1 MTKFTV
7 TRRSLLGAS
16 AGGALALLA
25 KPNLA
30 KAASYATQP
39 VRLFVGTAAAGTV
52 DLVARLLSPTFRD
65 MLGQPVL
72 VENRPGAATTL
83 AAGLVA
89 NAKPDGHTLLVSS
102 SAALAVHVASA
113 TKPTH
118 LINDLTHVGMACDG
132 GFIYAI
138 HKDVPAKNYT
148 EFVALLQQQPGK
160 FRYGATGIGGN
171 IHLSG
176 ALFCLNTGTRMVAVQ
191 YANAG
196 MRANELLSNQTQL
209 GIGGGAVLGQHI
221 RSGMLNGLFVASE
234 KRDALF
240 PDLPTSVELGIPGM
254 QNITNWVALH
264 GPKGMPAEIVQQL
277 SQVLQVALA
286 KPEVVSGLAASGL
299 FTTPGTPEA
308 LIERMKVDYA
318 VMADVA
324 KRGDIRID

>member
-209 GIGGGAVLGQHI
+209 GIGGLSRA
-221 RSGMLNGLFVASE
+221 RSAMLSFPICPHRSNSASPAC
-234 KRDALF
+234 RTSQTGSLCMGRRGC
-240 PDLPTSVELGIPGM
+240 LPRSCSSSARFCRWRWPSPRSCLASP
-254 QNITNWVALH
+254 
-264 GPKGMPAEIVQQL
+264 PAG
-277 SQVLQVALA
+277 SSPPRA
-286 KPEVVSGLAASGL
+286 
-299 FTTPGTPEA
+299 
-308 LIERMKVDYA
+308 R
-318 VMADVA
+318 
-324 KRGDIRID
+324 RRR